1 MHEFNRAEFFVLK
14 MLFEKQ
20 YFLISCS
27 IYVLYTVHVYVLGT
41 GTKNKDNANYIKI
54 VFVALKKNKC

>member
-1 MHEFNRAEFFVLK
+1 MHEFNRAECFVLK

-20 YFLISCS
+20 YFLIS

-54 VFVALKKNKC
+54 VFVAF